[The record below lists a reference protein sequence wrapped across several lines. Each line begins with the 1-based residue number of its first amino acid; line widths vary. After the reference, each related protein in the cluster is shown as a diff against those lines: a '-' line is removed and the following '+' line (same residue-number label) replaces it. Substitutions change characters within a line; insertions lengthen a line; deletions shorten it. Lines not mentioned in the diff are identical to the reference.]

1 MPEAKVQRHLAM
13 ARQPR
18 RLCESLR
25 GLEYLAARQ
34 EIMLQ
39 QLRSLSPP
47 SCPTKSKGAF
57 SQFGQQSASRKFDIA
72 SKAKRGKNNQARMGT
87 IPSETIEQ
95 IAAANDI
102 VEVIGSYFPLKRAGA
117 NFRALC
123 PFHQEKTPSFMV
135 SPSRQTFHCFGCGAG
150 GSVFRFVVDYE
161 HVDFPTAVRKL
172 AARAGITVVEK
183 SGRRG
188 AGDEERQR
196 ELRQRLLKLHG
207 EAAQWFHENLIKREV
222 GKAARGYLRSRGIT
236 VEIAKRWQLGYAP
249 DEWDAFGC
257 WARSR
262 DYDVRDL
269 IASGLVKVKD
279 DSDSIGSQRS
289 VSAQRTAH
297 ATASYDRFRGRIMFP
312 ICNDIGEVIAFS
324 GRLLQNEDGAAKYLN
339 SPETALF
346 RKGSVLFG
354 LDKSKRALIEA
365 DCAVVCEGQLD
376 LISLFESGITNVVA
390 PQGTAFT
397 EGQARILKRF
407 VNEVVLCFDAD
418 AAGQKAAERSLDAL
432 LQNDLIVRVAEMPAG
447 EDPDSLVRREGKI
460 AFEKRIADARD
471 FFDYWIERE
480 AANVDLNSLSAKMEV
495 ARTLAE
501 TVSHV
506 HDPVMRGE
514 VISKIS
520 ARLAVSTSAFAALV
534 SKQVRKGP
542 SEVTTERRQQQVPP
556 NDIALLCIL
565 ALRSEEAH
573 QFLRARSWR
582 EVLSQLPSTYFLERI
597 LESEVRPND
606 SASLS
611 AFLASLE
618 PEEEDIISGWLHL
631 KTPPNSVAVPWL
643 RLRQA
648 ALRRQLDIAKDR
660 LRLPEL
666 STGDVINLQKQILD
680 LQEQLH
686 ELSQPA
692 GAADS

>member
-1 MPEAKVQRHLAM
+1 
-13 ARQPR
+13 
-18 RLCESLR
+18 
-25 GLEYLAARQ
+25 
-34 EIMLQ
+34 
-39 QLRSLSPP
+39 
-47 SCPTKSKGAF
+47 
-57 SQFGQQSASRKFDIA
+57 
-72 SKAKRGKNNQARMGT
+72 MGT

-102 VEVIGSYFPLKRAGA
+102 VEVIGSYFPLKRAGT
-117 NFRALC
+117 NFKALC

-183 SGRRG
+183 SGGRG

-196 ELRQRLLKLHG
+196 ELRQRLLKLHA

-222 GKAARGYLRSRGIT
+222 GKAAREYLRSRGIT
-236 VEIAKRWQLGYAP
+236 GEIAKRWQLGYAP
-249 DEWDAFGC
+249 DEWDAFGS

-279 DSDSIGSQRS
+279 DSNSTGSQRS
-289 VSAQRTAH
+289 ISAQGASR

-312 ICNDIGEVIAFS
+312 VCNDVGEVIAFS
-324 GRLLQNEDGAAKYLN
+324 GRLLQDEEGAAKYLN

-397 EGQARILKRF
+397 EAQARILKRF

-432 LQNDLIVRVAEMPAG
+432 LQNDLIVRVAEIPAG
-447 EDPDSLVRREGKI
+447 EDPDSLVRREGKT
-460 AFEKRIADARD
+460 AFEKHIADARD

-480 AANVDLNSLSAKMEV
+480 TANVDLNSLSAKMEV

-520 ARLAVSTSAFAALV
+520 ARLAVSASAFAALV
-534 SKQVRKGP
+534 PKQVRKGP
-542 SEVTTERRQQQVPP
+542 SEVTTARRQQLVPP

-565 ALRSEEAH
+565 ALRSAEAH
-573 QFLRARSWR
+573 QFLRAQSWR

-648 ALRRQLDIAKDR
+648 ALRRQLDIARDR

-692 GAADS
+692 GPADN

>member
-1 MPEAKVQRHLAM
+1 
-13 ARQPR
+13 
-18 RLCESLR
+18 
-25 GLEYLAARQ
+25 
-34 EIMLQ
+34 
-39 QLRSLSPP
+39 
-47 SCPTKSKGAF
+47 
-57 SQFGQQSASRKFDIA
+57 
-72 SKAKRGKNNQARMGT
+72 MGT

-102 VEVIGSYFPLKRAGA
+102 VEVIGSYFPLKRAGT
-117 NFRALC
+117 NFKALC

-161 HVDFPTAVRKL
+161 HIDFPTAVRKL
-172 AARAGITVVEK
+172 AARAGITVAEK
-183 SGRRG
+183 SVGRE
-188 AGDEERQR
+188 AGDEKRQR
-196 ELRQRLLKLHG
+196 ELRQRLLKLHA

-222 GKAARGYLRSRGIT
+222 GKAAREYLRSRGIT

-249 DEWDAFGC
+249 DEWDAFGS
-257 WARSR
+257 WARSS
-262 DYDVRDL
+262 DFDVRDL
-269 IASGLVKVKD
+269 IASGVVKVKD
-279 DSDSIGSQRS
+279 DSDSTGSQRS
-289 VSAQRTAH
+289 VSAQGAAH

-312 ICNDIGEVIAFS
+312 ICNDVGEVIAFS
-324 GRLLQNEDGAAKYLN
+324 GRLLRYEEGAAKYLN

-397 EGQARILKRF
+397 EAQARILKRF

-418 AAGQKAAERSLDAL
+418 AAGQKAAERSLDPL
-432 LQNDLIVRVAEMPAG
+432 LQNDLIVRVAEIPAG
-447 EDPDSLVRREGKI
+447 EDPDSLIRREGKTD
-460 AFEKRIADARD
+460 FEKRMADARD

-480 AANVDLNSLSAKMEV
+480 TASVDLNSLSAKMEV

-501 TVSHV
+501 TISHV

-520 ARLAVSTSAFAALV
+520 ARLAVSASAFAALV
-534 SKQVRKGP
+534 PKQVRQGP
-542 SEVTTERRQQQVPP
+542 SEVTTERRQQLVPP

-565 ALRSEEAH
+565 ALRSEEAY
-573 QFLRARSWR
+573 QFLRAQSWR

-611 AFLASLE
+611 AFLATLE

-692 GAADS
+692 GPADN